1 MTDTDITASKKQQLD
16 EIRALLT
23 KEYDTHTA
31 RLRELEEMTADTG
44 DPSDALQ
51 VHDRAALVAATR
63 QSLEQIKGALQR
75 IEDGTYG
82 QCEKCGKTIPV
93 ERLQVL
99 PHARF
104 CVPCQERHGR

>member
-1 MTDTDITASKKQQLD
+1 MTDTEISTSKKQQLD

-23 KEYDTHTA
+23 REYDTQTA
-31 RLRELEEMTADTG
+31 RLRELEEINADTG
-44 DPSDALQ
+44 DPAQ
-51 VHDRAALVAATR
+51 VHDRVALVAATR

-82 QCEKCGKTIPV
+82 QCEKCGKAIPV